1 MALIETK
8 TLNCRICGGPNLY
21 EAMDFGNLALTGVF
35 QADGDQVPTAPL
47 CLCRCQDCGLV
58 QLRHSYQQESLYG
71 ETYGY
76 ESHLNASMVSHLQAK
91 AKMLERKYLAGNSH
105 PVVVDIASNDGT
117 LLAGYTNPNSRL
129 IGIDPLIHVVTDYYP
144 VTATKLQEFFSASG
158 YFSQVSEKADLVT
171 SLSVLYDLDNP
182 RKFAQ
187 DIAEILND
195 NGIWHF
201 EQSYL
206 PTMVDT
212 LSYDTICH
220 EHLLYLTLSD
230 IQNLLAGTDMV
241 IIDASLNSI
250 NGGSITVTA
259 QKSSKKKKSPFVDFL
274 LDKEEKSGYRTN
286 EPIKRFS
293 EKASQHKIDL
303 KNLIQKYIASGF
315 EVYALGAST
324 KGNVLLQWLE
334 IDQKM
339 IKSVGDVNSR
349 KFGKQTPGTCIPIVA
364 ESEILNL
371 AKENVIAIVLPWHF
385 RQGIVTKSQQF
396 MQSGGALL
404 FPLPQIEVVS
414 I

>member
-1 MALIETK
+1 MRLIETK
-8 TLNCRICGGPNLY
+8 ALNCRICGGHNLH
-21 EAMDFGNLALTGVF
+21 EVMDFGNLALTGVF
-35 QADGDQVPTAPL
+35 QADGDHVPTAPL

-58 QLRHSYQQESLYG
+58 QLGHSYQQESLYG

-76 ESHLNASMVSHLQAK
+76 ESHLNASMVSHLQSK

-117 LLAGYTNPNSRL
+117 LLAGYTNSNARL
-129 IGIDPLIHVVTDYYP
+129 IGIDPLIHIVTDHYP
-144 VTATKLQEFFSASG
+144 VNAIKIQEFFSASG
-158 YFSQVSEKADLVT
+158 YFSVITEKADLVT

-187 DIAEILND
+187 DIAEILNE

-230 IQNLLAGTDMV
+230 IQNLLAGTDLV

-274 LDKEEKSGYRTN
+274 LEKEVKSGYRTN

-303 KNLIQKYIASGF
+303 KNLIQKYIDSGF
-315 EVYALGAST
+315 DVYALGAST
-324 KGNVLLQWLE
+324 KGNVLLQWLK
-334 IDQKM
+334 IDQSM

-349 KFGKQTPGTCIPIVA
+349 KFGKQTPGTCIPIIS
-364 ESEILNL
+364 ENEILNI
-371 AKENVIAIVLPWHF
+371 ANENVIAIVLPWHF